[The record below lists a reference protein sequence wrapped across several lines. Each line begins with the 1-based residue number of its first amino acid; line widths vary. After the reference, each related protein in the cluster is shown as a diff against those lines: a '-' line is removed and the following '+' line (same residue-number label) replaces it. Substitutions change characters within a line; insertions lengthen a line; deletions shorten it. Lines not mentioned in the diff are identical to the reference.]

1 MDNNSNNTL
10 FRSRTDKFLGGVLG
24 GLSKHLGIDSALLRI
39 IVFVISLLLF
49 QLPLM
54 AFLYVLAWLFMP
66 ENKGLEVVELS
77 DEKADSVN
85 QDERKIVPWTK
96 ILLIS
101 GAGLCLLLL
110 LCFLLFAG
118 GTFVFVKE
126 LFDIQY
132 NTMPDFWSNVFLLL
146 FGTIVVL
153 FLPVAVLILMLNK
166 SFYKYDSTLKWFLL
180 IVWVAAIFM
189 VVSSI
194 GSFVEYFNG
203 MDVDISTI

>member
-1 MDNNSNNTL
+1 
-10 FRSRTDKFLGGVLG
+10 
-24 GLSKHLGIDSALLRI
+24 
-39 IVFVISLLLF
+39 
-49 QLPLM
+49 
-54 AFLYVLAWLFMP
+54 
-66 ENKGLEVVELS
+66 
-77 DEKADSVN
+77 
-85 QDERKIVPWTK
+85 
-96 ILLIS
+96 
-101 GAGLCLLLL
+101 
-110 LCFLLFAG
+110 
-118 GTFVFVKE
+118 
-126 LFDIQY
+126 
-132 NTMPDFWSNVFLLL
+132 MPDFWSNVFLLL